1 MEETIKNDFE
11 LSPSEYF
18 EQVKERKNHITD
30 GDLRKVY
37 DNCLELLNK
46 YKITGQKKGM
56 KKLMFHLE
64 CIEKEREIVKMGIN
78 TFIYRDD
85 IEEYIDN
92 VAKDTVKIIEL
103 ENYEREIPDEIVNL
117 IAEVKDKFDQLY
129 VVFTDYTGKIERQI
143 KKERR
148 EKDPILFGTFQN
160 QADRTVIDRFY
171 YLGDWVD
178 EFCDLTLDKM
188 IEQYKTK
195 KGFSP
200 ANETEIPKTGEE
212 LVAIL
217 KTYTIDEGK
226 KEGSFIELDGVGQSL
241 PVQSYKVDPQ
251 VEKKQGFF
259 SKIRSVFKK

>member
-1 MEETIKNDFE
+1 
-11 LSPSEYF
+11 
-18 EQVKERKNHITD
+18 
-30 GDLRKVY
+30 
-37 DNCLELLNK
+37 
-46 YKITGQKKGM
+46 
-56 KKLMFHLE
+56 
-64 CIEKEREIVKMGIN
+64 
-78 TFIYRDD
+78 
-85 IEEYIDN
+85 
-92 VAKDTVKIIEL
+92 
-103 ENYEREIPDEIVNL
+103 
-117 IAEVKDKFDQLY
+117 
-129 VVFTDYTGKIERQI
+129 
-143 KKERR
+143 
-148 EKDPILFGTFQN
+148 
-160 QADRTVIDRFY
+160 
-171 YLGDWVD
+171 
-178 EFCDLTLDKM
+178 M